1 MNGKE
6 SASITINVSLAEIY
20 DVLCPHCKTSLL
32 DLLGR
37 KAAHQGLSEA
47 FRAQFERQPLLP
59 PAQGSQDPP
68 QP

>member
-1 MNGKE
+1 MSNEGV
-6 SASITINVSLAEIY
+6 ALTINVSLAEIY

-47 FRAQFERQPLLP
+47 FRAQFERPPLVS
-59 PAQGSQDPP
+59 PADEPQDPP